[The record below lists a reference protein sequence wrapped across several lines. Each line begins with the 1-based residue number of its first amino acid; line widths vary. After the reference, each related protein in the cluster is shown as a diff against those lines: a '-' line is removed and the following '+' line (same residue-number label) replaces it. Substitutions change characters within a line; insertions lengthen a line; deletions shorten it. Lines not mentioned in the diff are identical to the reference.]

1 MRLIELVLDNEGEDV
16 FGIDAISLVEN
27 PAIQEM
33 FVAFK
38 DDKQKEEIRFTKMDD
53 EQRILLGAV
62 LVPDMPI
69 YRKNEKHGEF
79 YVFMSKSTVRES
91 AERYLRQHVQHET
104 TLHHQDVVE
113 GCCVVESWIKEGEHD
128 KSMNYGLNYPEGTW
142 VVAMKVSE
150 DIWNDYV
157 KTGEVKG
164 FSIEAGYANRMQMK
178 ESNKEEE
185 MLSELESLL
194 KSIKNS

>member
-1 MRLIELVLDNEGEDV
+1 MKLIELVLDNDGEDV

-27 PAIQEM
+27 PAIKEM
-33 FVAFK
+33 FVAFNEYEK
-38 DDKQKEEIRFTKMDD
+38 KETIKFAQVDA

-62 LVPDMPI
+62 LIPDTPI
-69 YRKNEKHGEF
+69 YRKDDKHGEY

-104 TLHHQDVVE
+104 TLHHNEAVE
-113 GCCVVESWIKEGEHD
+113 GCCVVESWVKEGEHD
-128 KSMNYGLNYPEGTW
+128 KSMNYGLNYPDGTW
-142 VVAMKVSE
+142 IVAMKVSE
-150 DIWNDYV
+150 EIWNDYV

-178 ESNKEEE
+178 KLNEEE
-185 MLSELESLL
+185 TMLAELEEAL
-194 KSIKNS
+194 KNVK